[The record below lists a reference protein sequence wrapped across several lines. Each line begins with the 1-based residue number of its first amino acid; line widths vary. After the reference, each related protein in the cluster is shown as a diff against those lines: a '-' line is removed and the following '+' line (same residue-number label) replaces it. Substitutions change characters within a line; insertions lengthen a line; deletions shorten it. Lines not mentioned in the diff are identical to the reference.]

1 MKLLYIAQQPCQQLI
16 QQLAEQG
23 FELASCEQELA
34 LTKLQQQRFDL
45 LLLEF
50 SQLTQGVAL
59 CSQLRSLGLD
69 TPLLVVS
76 PQGDITSLSA
86 AFNAGADDFLAH
98 PYDIRELGLRLK
110 ALARWRSGQSRQLQ
124 VGELQLD
131 LQTRSAQRC
140 GQALKLSPSG
150 LILLEQLMRASPAI
164 VSKEQLAASLW
175 ADEQPDSN
183 ALKVHLY
190 KLRQQVDKPFKS
202 SLIHTI
208 PGLGVVLRSS

>member
-16 QQLAEQG
+16 QKLTEQD

-34 LTKLQQQRFDL
+34 VTKLQQQRFDL

-50 SQLTQGVAL
+50 SQLSEGVTL

-76 PQGDITSLSA
+76 PQGDIASLSA
-86 AFNAGADDFLAH
+86 AFSAGADDFLAH
-98 PYDIRELGLRLK
+98 PYDIRELSLRLK

-140 GQALKLSPSG
+140 GQVLKLSPSG

-164 VSKEQLAASLW
+164 VSKEQLAESLW
-175 ADEQPDSN
+175 ADELPDSN

-190 KLRQQVDKPFKS
+190 KLRQQVDKPFNS
-202 SLIHTI
+202 PLIHTI
-208 PGLGVVLRSS
+208 SGLGVVLRSN